1 MMCDCDARLTE
12 LESRLAKLE
21 GKKTVEPGEFE
32 QFWSAYPKKVGKL
45 AAQKAFRNAQSRPRI
60 NDLLDAL
67 ARACKSEQWRKDGG
81 QFIPLATTWLNQ
93 GRWDDEPVQ
102 VMPVQPMAQVKIAPR
117 QLSERQAYSPPP
129 PEVMALLTRI
139 GRGM

>member
-1 MMCDCDARLTE
+1 MCDCDARLTE
-12 LESRLAKLE
+12 LEARLAKLE

-45 AAQKAFRNAQSRPRI
+45 AAQKAFRNAQNRPRI
-60 NDLLDAL
+60 TDLLDAL

-102 VMPVQPMAQVKIAPR
+102 VTPVQPKAQVMAPR
-117 QLSERQAYSPPP
+117 PVERQAYSPPP
-129 PEVMALLTRI
+129 KEVMDLLSRI
-139 GRGM
+139 GKGM